1 MPQTVFVKIIE
12 QLNSSVFV
20 LIGIFIV
27 SLWVMY
33 KMGGIVKTFCIHEDK
48 IDELSKNSEKTF
60 EKIVRFEAKI
70 DLIYQQLNPN
80 SAVRAMSP
88 VSLTPIGN
96 EIATSINAQ
105 NILSRCS
112 DFLEKEL
119 EKEHPKNAYD
129 IQMVS
134 MKIAKEKRRRMD
146 NVDIS

>member
-1 MPQTVFVKIIE
+1 M
-12 QLNSSVFV
+12 
-20 LIGIFIV
+20 
-27 SLWVMY
+27 
-33 KMGGIVKTFCIHEDK
+33 
-48 IDELSKNSEKTF
+48 SKNSEKTF

-119 EKEHPKNAYD
+119 EKENPKNAYD